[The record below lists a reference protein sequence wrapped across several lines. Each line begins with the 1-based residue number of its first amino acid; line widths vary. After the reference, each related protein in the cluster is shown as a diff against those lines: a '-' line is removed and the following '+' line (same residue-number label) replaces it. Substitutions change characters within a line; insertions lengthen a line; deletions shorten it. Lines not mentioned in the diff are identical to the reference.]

1 MKEGGFKLNIIIDS
15 KKRFDESEIKEKKK
29 ISKRREVRNVHGY
42 DS

>member
-15 KKRFDESEIKEKKK
+15 KKRFDESEIKKKK
-29 ISKRREVRNVHGY
+29 ISKGREVRNVHGY